1 MTRNLQE
8 DWRRNPWTD
17 IQTEEEVPESSRET
31 LTQAWGILKTIL
43 FVTVMVQQ
51 SVITATI
58 YLPPPSPKTVSSLEQ
73 NITPPS
79 LAWLLLQT
87 LSNLSFVITKFGG
100 VTSTARTSTFP
111 QLRRLFYSAL
121 DVLSTNR
128 EGSEKFVISLCH
140 TGKRDDTPSKLSKV
154 MESAKMAFSLA
165 CIEQLVPNVGEERTQ
180 SHIFD
185 VCVPCVIRLLDVL
198 IFPSRL
204 APLPGTFGITG
215 TGRFT
220 NHRIQSFS
228 LC

>member
-1 MTRNLQE
+1 MGYTE
-8 DWRRNPWTD
+8 DHLVCDHNGT
-17 IQTEEEVPESSRET
+17 TECHHCYDLSPST
-31 LTQAWGILKTIL
+31 LAKNRIIPGTNRY
-43 FVTVMVQQ
+43 
-51 SVITATI
+51 AT
-58 YLPPPSPKTVSSLEQ
+58 LPC
-73 NITPPS
+73 
-79 LAWLLLQT
+79 LA
-87 LSNLSFVITKFGG
+87 
-100 VTSTARTSTFP
+100 TSTNTLKPFVCRH
-111 QLRRLFYSAL
+111 QVRRCHIDCPYLHPPTTQTTVLSAL

-128 EGSEKFVISLCH
+128 AASEKFVIGLCH
-140 TGKRDDTPSKLSKV
+140 TGKRDDTPSKSSKV
-154 MESAKMAFSLA
+154 MESGKMAFSLA
-165 CIEQLVPNVGEERTQ
+165 CIEQLIPNIGEERAQ